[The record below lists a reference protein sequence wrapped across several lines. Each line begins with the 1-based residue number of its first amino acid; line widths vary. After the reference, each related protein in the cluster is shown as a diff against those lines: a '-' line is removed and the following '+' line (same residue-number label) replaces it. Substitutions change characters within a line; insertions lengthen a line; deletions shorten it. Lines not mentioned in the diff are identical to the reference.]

1 MTFRSYGL
9 WSLKDL
15 LGILC
20 ISLMCVHLVTPLV
33 MRPAGGGVTVAT
45 RSPATLLNLTY
56 MTLQSFPRG
65 GEKRKS
71 ITNSV
76 QVFQKK
82 KGKKK
87 EKKKVAKESNEE
99 LNFIA
104 RTAERLSNA
113 TLCEGLKI
121 LGRICEVKEYE
132 LIVSLP
138 GGLNGQ
144 LTAPNISKSYND
156 LLISIVRGEVN
167 QVSQYKPLTELYDIG
182 EYIVCYIQSTQAD
195 GKWNIQLSLESH
207 LINQNVDIKYL
218 VIGTRLV
225 CSVSSVEDHGYIL
238 DTGIPNVRAFI
249 SIKDIDADKKYF
261 VGKQIFCCIKELQ
274 TTNNVTTINLSTI
287 QKLIHK
293 VADYEIES
301 LDVLTPGTRVPLR
314 VRKILSNGLQVSYG
328 KGHIG
333 YINRIY
339 MDKSV
344 SSYTEDIMINGTLM
358 YIMPTVK
365 FGYFS
370 LITKKMT
377 ETAGWSHEGDNRM
390 NRGEIVEKATVLF
403 RESNGIVL
411 RLDSRSRGFVSFHRT
426 DIGFDK
432 MTNKFI
438 PDSVHKCRILFYNWM
453 EKMYI
458 CTMQQDELQEKYFTE
473 SDLSIGD
480 ILRVQIKTINTE
492 NNYMTVS
499 IGRITG
505 TVASDHISDFGS
517 NVMGTLKVGQSI
529 EARVLNIN
537 REKRKVQFTLKESL
551 LKSNLPILSDISNA
565 KCGTRHHGTIVQINK
580 NGLLIRFFGE
590 AKGWL
595 PFVYLDK
602 TTASVNWNYSIGQTI
617 AVYIESVNET
627 EGKMKLN
634 LISNIA
640 NMKNSGLLIGQVVE
654 GNIIEASTEGIRLQI
669 KDKDEYTQEGFLPAG
684 HMAPCIEIGRLL
696 ASKCIPGDVISALVF
711 ATEPNLLLSRT
722 FLTDEKH
729 RELKQLKVGDSIPSS
744 IKDIAQDGV
753 RVVLP
758 INNYKKYGFVPYN
771 RISNFDMI
779 HANQML
785 FVKVINIDKKEEQ
798 LNLTMSLEKLWT
810 EENDE
815 GLKIMGSVDLLNLY
829 FNKIKELMSNPYY
842 EGRPILNASI
852 GQVVTGRI
860 DKITSHGLVLKLEKN
875 LEGTVRKDHYSGNV
889 KVGDEVSGKI
899 LWINY
904 VHEFVEVTLLP
915 SIVHKINS
923 KQNVQLPA
931 KTLLRGE
938 IVMVSQWFILVVL
951 KGKGKGTLAAL
962 PVRRHVND
970 LRPDSRPYI
979 FLSRIRCYAIL
990 NKHESDIMPI
1000 CMLKSA
1006 FEVSRKA
1013 ALSKVIRNQQQQ
1025 GTLKRK
1031 SISINGEE
1039 RMKMQNYPKKNSF
1052 YNANCCIERFNG
1064 DQLPRKRKLE
1074 EESVTCKKKKLKKKI
1089 QNLNGIS
1096 QTEIEFGNEENPK
1109 DDNNIDKNNQDKRD
1123 NEKVIDRNV
1132 LGIPQ
1137 CGFYWDTMPDARL
1150 VADIQTSSDSE
1161 DDVEEQEKKSKV
1173 KKLSAA
1179 QRRERERQKER
1190 EIREREEAL
1199 ASNRM
1204 PNSVDQFDRLVLA
1217 SPDSSL
1223 VWLQYMAYHLQA
1235 TEVEKA
1241 RAIARRAIKTINFR
1255 EENEK
1260 LNVWNAWLNLESKFG
1275 TPEALNDVFQEAV
1288 RTNDALKVYTH
1299 MLTVYSETGRQFELE
1314 KLVNTFI
1321 GKFKQNPKVWL
1332 ECGGALLKLGLKDK
1346 SRQVMQRALQSLPS
1360 SEHVNI
1366 MLRFAN
1372 LENQFGEK
1380 ERSQTL
1386 FEQILS
1392 SYPKRVDIWSSY
1404 VDSLVK
1410 SEEIS
1415 IARKVLER
1423 AIVQNLP
1430 PKKMKVLFK
1439 KFISFEEKHGT
1450 PEDVEHV
1457 QRAATD
1463 YIENQCGERVN

>member
-1 MTFRSYGL
+1 
-9 WSLKDL
+9 
-15 LGILC
+15 
-20 ISLMCVHLVTPLV
+20 
-33 MRPAGGGVTVAT
+33 
-45 RSPATLLNLTY
+45 

-71 ITNSV
+71 IKNSV

-87 EKKKVAKESNEE
+87 EKRKVAKESDEE
-99 LNFIA
+99 FNFIA

-113 TLCEGLKI
+113 TLCEGLTI

-144 LTAPNISKSYND
+144 LTAPNVGKSYND

-195 GKWNIQLSLESH
+195 GKWNIKLSLESH

-218 VIGTRLV
+218 FIGKRLV

-249 SIKDIDADKKYF
+249 SIKDVDADKKYF

-274 TTNNVTTINLSTI
+274 TTNNVTTINLSTKE
-287 QKLIHK
+287 KLIHK

-339 MDKSV
+339 MDNNV
-344 SSYTEDIMINGTLM
+344 SSYTEDMAINGTLM

-377 ETAGWSHEGDNRM
+377 ETAGWSHEDNNGM

-411 RLDSRSRGFVSFHRT
+411 RLDSRSRGFVSLHRT
-426 DIGFDK
+426 DVGFDK
-432 MTNKFI
+432 VTNKFI

-453 EKMYI
+453 EKMYV
-458 CTMQQDELQEKYFTE
+458 CTMKQDELQEKYFTE
-473 SDLSIGD
+473 SDLSIGE
-480 ILRVQIKTINTE
+480 ILRVKIKTINIE

-517 NVMGTLKVGQSI
+517 NPMGTLKVGQSI
-529 EARVLNIN
+529 EARVLNVN
-537 REKRKVQFTLKESL
+537 VEKRKVQFTLKESL
-551 LKSNLPILSDISNA
+551 LKSNLPILSDVRNA

-595 PFVYLDK
+595 PFVYLER

-640 NMKNSGLLIGQVVE
+640 NMKNGEELLIGQVVE
-654 GNIIEASTEGIRLQI
+654 GNIIEASTEGIRMQI
-669 KDKDEYTQEGFLPAG
+669 KGKGECPQEGFLPAG

-696 ASKCIPGDVISALVF
+696 ASKSIPGDVISALVF

-729 RELKQLKVGDSIPSS
+729 RELKQLKVGDSIPCS
-744 IKDIAQDGV
+744 IKDIAQDGI

-771 RISNFDMI
+771 RISNYDMI

-785 FVKVINIDKKEEQ
+785 FVKIINIDKKEEQ

-829 FNKIKELMSNPYY
+829 FNKIKELISNPYY

-852 GQVVTGRI
+852 GQVVNGRI

-962 PVRRHVND
+962 PARRHVND
-970 LRPDSRPYI
+970 LRPDPRPYI

-990 NKHESDIMPI
+990 NKNESDIMPI

-1013 ALSKVIRNQQQQ
+1013 ALSKVIRDQQQ

-1031 SISINGEE
+1031 SISVSINEEE
-1039 RMKMQNYPKKNSF
+1039 RMRMENYPKENSF
-1052 YNANCCIERFNG
+1052 YNANSIDRFNG
-1064 DQLPRKRKLE
+1064 DQLSRKRKLE
-1074 EESVTCKKKKLKKKI
+1074 EESVTCEKKKLKKKI

-1096 QTEIEFGNEENPK
+1096 QAEIEFGNEENPK
-1109 DDNNIDKNNQDKRD
+1109 DDNNIDRNNQDKRD
-1123 NEKVIDRNV
+1123 NEKVTDRNV

-1150 VADIQTSSDSE
+1150 LADIQTSSDSE
-1161 DDVEEQEKKSKV
+1161 DDIEEQEKKSKV

-1199 ASNRM
+1199 ASSNRM

-1299 MLTVYSETGRQFELE
+1299 MLTVHAEAGRQFELE

-1321 GKFKQNPKVWL
+1321 GKFKQNPKVWP